1 MSETQNKLL
10 SQLPNPSSNPSTEI
24 DDDMPLKPKA
34 IQFGAGNI
42 GRGFIAPLLSGAGY
56 TVVFADVNQHIVDSL
71 NEEKSY
77 EIHVLDQEQ
86 YQFSV
91 DDVMGVLSTTDDVVR
106 AIADPNAHIITTA
119 VGVNILDRI
128 APTIAK
134 GLIQRR
140 EIGGDVMNII
150 ACENTIGATSILKD
164 RVYKALESDV
174 DRAWV
179 TEHIGF
185 ADCSVDR
192 IVPPFDREEH
202 DANKLDVGV
211 ERFYEW
217 VVCGSALKRPLP
229 PVKGW
234 KLTDN
239 LPSYNERKLFTLNA
253 AHATTAYLGYLKGKT
268 TIEKAILDEE
278 IHKAVH
284 DALEE
289 SGAALC
295 KKHGFEPRE
304 HKAYIATII
313 ER

>member
-1 MSETQNKLL
+1 M
-10 SQLPNPSSNPSTEI
+10 
-24 DDDMPLKPKA
+24 
-34 IQFGAGNI
+34 
-42 GRGFIAPLLSGAGY
+42 
-56 TVVFADVNQHIVDSL
+56 
-71 NEEKSY
+71 
-77 EIHVLDQEQ
+77 
-86 YQFSV
+86 
-91 DDVMGVLSTTDDVVR
+91 VR

-119 VGVNILDRI
+119 VGVNVLDRI

-134 GLIQRR
+134 ALVRRR

-150 ACENTIGATSILKD
+150 ACEVSSHVLLVRHPVINATLQNTIGATSILKD
-164 RVYKALESDV
+164 RVYKALETDV

-253 AHATTAYLGYLKGKT
+253 AHATAAYLGYLKGKS

-278 IHKAVH
+278 IHKAVN

-295 KKHGFEPRE
+295 KKHGFKPRE